1 LQIVEMHVNI
11 DCDGCEGKV
20 RRALERLEGNTT
32 KFCNQIRPRIDD
44 YYNSS

>member
-20 RRALERLEGNTT
+20 RRALEKLEGA
-32 KFCNQIRPRIDD
+32 
-44 YYNSS
+44 